1 MTRRNAIAVLAL
13 AGVFLS
19 TYLALY
25 KLGFIGSLA
34 CGSGDCERV
43 QASRWATFLG
53 QPVAVWGVA
62 FYLAMFGTSLAGSF
76 QALAPS
82 RAVSVALVLVSAWGV
97 LFSGWL
103 TWLEVAQIHAICR
116 FCVVSALLVL
126 VLFVLSVREL
136 RMLEPPPRSGQ

>member
-25 KLGFIGSLA
+25 KLGLIGSLA
-34 CGSGDCERV
+34 CGTGECERV
-43 QASRWATFLG
+43 QASRWSIFLG
-53 QPVAVWGVA
+53 QPVAIWGVA

-76 QALAPS
+76 PALARS
-82 RAVSVALVLVSAWGV
+82 RAVSVALVLVSGWGV
-97 LFSGWL
+97 LFSAWL
-103 TWLEVAQIHAICR
+103 TWLEVAEIHAICR

-126 VLFVLSVREL
+126 VLFVLSAWEL
-136 RMLEPPPRSGQ
+136 RTPEAQPLSRQ